1 MTRRASP
8 RVAAYAALA
17 ALGLLGAL
25 ALRRPELASLAAPFA
40 ALLALGLATT
50 RPPELGL
57 WLTVARGRAIEGDDL
72 HATIELN
79 AAAPVERLEVLLA
92 LPAGL
97 ETAAG
102 ENPVSVRLGREEER
116 TLELTLRCE
125 RWGNFELGDV
135 YLRSRDRLGL
145 FLWEGHVRRPHR
157 LRVYPSPERLQRML
171 APLETQAVAGNQVAR
186 VKGDGLEF
194 ADTRPYVP
202 GDRLR
207 SINWRASA
215 RRGELIVNERHPERN
230 TDVIVFLDSFAEVR
244 TLEESSLD
252 RGVRAAA
259 TFAALALDRRD
270 RVGLVTFGGVLRWL
284 MPGSGLQQRYRLVD
298 AVLETEVEFS
308 YAWKDVNVIPA
319 RVLPPKA
326 LVVAVTPLLDVRSV
340 GALLDLRARGYD
352 LAVVEVSP
360 VPFVEP
366 AKSESDEL
374 AYRVWLLRREELRS
388 RFERLGVAVASW
400 DDEAPL
406 AAAVEGVRAFR
417 RHALLARR

>member
-25 ALRRPELASLAAPFA
+25 ALRRPELAVLAAPFA
-40 ALLALGLATT
+40 GLLALGLATS

-57 WLTVARGRAIEGDDL
+57 WLTVARERAIEGDEVR
-72 HATIELN
+72 ATIELN
-79 AAAPVERLEVLLA
+79 SERPVERLEVLLV

-97 ETAAG
+97 ETVHD
-102 ENPVSVRLGREEER
+102 ENPVSVRLGHEDER
-116 TLELTLRCE
+116 TIELTLRC
-125 RWGNFELGDV
+125 RNWGNFELGEV
-135 YLRSRDRLGL
+135 YLRARDRLGL
-145 FLWEGHVRRPHR
+145 FLWEGQVRRARR

-171 APLETQAVAGNQVAR
+171 APLETQAYAGNQVAR

-194 ADTRPYVP
+194 ADTRAYVP
-202 GDRLR
+202 GDRLH

-215 RRGELIVNERHPERN
+215 RRGELIVNDRHPERN

-244 TLEESSLD
+244 TAEESSLD

-259 TFAALALDRRD
+259 TFAALALAGRD

-326 LVVAVTPLLDVRSV
+326 LVVGITPLLDARSV
-340 GALLDLRARGYD
+340 AALLDLRARGHD

-366 AKSESDEL
+366 GTSESDQL
-374 AYRVWLLRREELRS
+374 AYRLWLLRRQELRS
-388 RFERLGVAVASW
+388 RFERLGVAIATW

-406 AAAVEGVRAFR
+406 AVAVEGVRAFR

>member
-1 MTRRASP
+1 VTRRASP
-8 RVAAYAALA
+8 RVVAYAALA

-25 ALRRPELASLAAPFA
+25 ALRRPELAALAAPFA
-40 ALLALGLATT
+40 GVLALGLATT

-57 WLTVARGRAIEGDDL
+57 WLTVERERAIEGDEL
-72 HATIELN
+72 KTTIELN
-79 AAAPVERLEVLLA
+79 AGTAVERLELVLA
-92 LPAGL
+92 LPGGL
-97 ETAAG
+97 ETAEG
-102 ENPVSVRLGREEER
+102 ENPVSVRLGADEER
-116 TLELTLRCE
+116 TLELTLRCD
-125 RWGNFELGDV
+125 RWGSYELGDV
-135 YLRSRDRLGL
+135 YLRARDRLGL
-145 FLWEGHVRRPHR
+145 FFWEGRVRRPHR
-157 LRVYPSPERLQRML
+157 LRAYPSPERLQHML
-171 APLETQAVAGNQVAR
+171 EPLETQAYAGNQVAR

-194 ADTRPYVP
+194 ADTRLYVP

-215 RRGELIVNERHPERN
+215 RRGELIVNDRYPERN
-230 TDVIVFLDSFAEVR
+230 TDVIVFLDSFAEAR
-244 TLEESSLD
+244 TLEESTLD
-252 RGVRAAA
+252 RAVRATA
-259 TFAALALDRRD
+259 TFAAMSLDRRD

-326 LVVAVTPLLDVRSV
+326 LVVAVTPLLDPRSV

-360 VPFVEP
+360 VPFVE
-366 AKSESDEL
+366 AGESETDQL
-374 AYRVWLLRREELRS
+374 AYRLWLLRRDELRS
-388 RFERLGVAVASW
+388 RFERLGVAVARW

-417 RHALLARR
+417 RHALRGRR

>member
-25 ALRRPELASLAAPFA
+25 ALRRPELAVLAAPFA
-40 ALLALGLATT
+40 GLLALGLATS

-57 WLTVARGRAIEGDDL
+57 WLTVARERAIEGDEVR
-72 HATIELN
+72 ATIELN
-79 AAAPVERLEVLLA
+79 SERPVERLEVLLV

-97 ETAAG
+97 ETVHD
-102 ENPVSVRLGREEER
+102 ENPVSVRLGHEDER
-116 TLELTLRCE
+116 TIELTLRC
-125 RWGNFELGDV
+125 RNWGNFELGEV
-135 YLRSRDRLGL
+135 YLRARDRLGL
-145 FLWEGHVRRPHR
+145 FLWEGQVRRPRR

-171 APLETQAVAGNQVAR
+171 APLETQAYAGNQVAR

-194 ADTRPYVP
+194 ADTRAYVP
-202 GDRLR
+202 GDRLH

-215 RRGELIVNERHPERN
+215 RRGELIVNDRHPERN

-244 TLEESSLD
+244 TAEESSLD

-259 TFAALALDRRD
+259 TFAALALAGRD

-326 LVVAVTPLLDVRSV
+326 LVVGITPLLDARSV
-340 GALLDLRARGYD
+340 AALLDLRARGHD

-366 AKSESDEL
+366 GTSESDQL
-374 AYRVWLLRREELRS
+374 AYRLWLLRRQELRS
-388 RFERLGVAVASW
+388 RFERLGVAIATW

-406 AAAVEGVRAFR
+406 AVAVEGVRAFR

>member
-1 MTRRASP
+1 VTRRASP

-25 ALRRPELASLAAPFA
+25 ALRRPELAALAAPFA
-40 ALLALGLATT
+40 ALLGLGLATT

-57 WLTVARGRAIEGDDL
+57 WLTVARERAIEADEV
-72 HATIELN
+72 ATSIELN
-79 AAAPVERLEVLLA
+79 AAAPVERLEVLLV
-92 LPAGL
+92 LPRGL
-97 ETAAG
+97 ETGEG
-102 ENPVSVRLGREEER
+102 ENPVSVRLGRDEER

-125 RWGNFELGDV
+125 AWGNFELGEV
-135 YLRSRDRLGL
+135 HLRSRDRLGL
-145 FLWEGHVRRPHR
+145 FVWEGVVGRPRR
-157 LRVYPSPERLQRML
+157 LRVYPRPERLQRML
-171 APLETQAVAGNQVAR
+171 APLETQAFAGNQVAR
-186 VKGDGLEF
+186 PKGDGLEF
-194 ADTRPYVP
+194 ADTRAYVP

-215 RRGELIVNERHPERN
+215 RRGELVVNERHPERN
-230 TDVIVFLDSFAEVR
+230 TDVIVFLDSFAEAR
-244 TLEESSLD
+244 TLEESTLD
-252 RGVRAAA
+252 RAVRAAA
-259 TFAALALDRRD
+259 TFAALSLDRRD

-326 LVVAVTPLLDVRSV
+326 LVIAVTPLLDPRSV

-360 VPFVEP
+360 VPFAEP
-366 AKSESDEL
+366 GESDTDRL
-374 AYRVWLLRREELRS
+374 AYRLWLLRRAELRS
-388 RFERLGVAVASW
+388 RFERLGVAVAQW
-400 DDEAPL
+400 DDDAPL

>member
-8 RVAAYAALA
+8 RVAAYAGLA

-25 ALRRPELASLAAPFA
+25 ALRRPELAVLAAPFA
-40 ALLALGLATT
+40 GLLALGLATS
-50 RPPELGL
+50 RPPGLGL
-57 WLTVARGRAIEGDDL
+57 WLTVARERAIEGDEVR
-72 HATIELN
+72 ATIELN
-79 AAAPVERLEVLLA
+79 SEAPVERLEVLLV

-97 ETAAG
+97 ETG
-102 ENPVSVRLGREEER
+102 DDENPVSVRLGREDER
-116 TLELTLRCE
+116 TIELTLRC
-125 RWGNFELGDV
+125 RTWGNFELGDV
-135 YLRSRDRLGL
+135 YLRARDRLGL
-145 FLWEGHVRRPHR
+145 FLWEGQVRRPHR

-171 APLETQAVAGNQVAR
+171 APLETQAYAGNQVAR

-194 ADTRPYVP
+194 ADTRAYVP
-202 GDRLR
+202 GDRLH

-215 RRGELIVNERHPERN
+215 RRGELIVNDRHPERN
-230 TDVIVFLDSFAEVR
+230 ADLIVFLDSFAEVR
-244 TLEESSLD
+244 TAEESSLD

-259 TFAALALDRRD
+259 TFAALALAGRD

-326 LVVAVTPLLDVRSV
+326 LVVGITPLLDARSV
-340 GALLDLRARGYD
+340 AALLDLRARGHD

-366 AKSESDEL
+366 GTSESDQL
-374 AYRVWLLRREELRS
+374 AFRLWLLRRQELRS
-388 RFERLGVAVASW
+388 RFERLGVAIATW

-406 AAAVEGVRAFR
+406 AVAVEGVRAFR